1 MPAYNAEQYIGL
13 AIESILN
20 QTYKNFE
27 FIIVEDCSSDNTL
40 KAIRE
45 YKDER
50 IILLQNEENKGIAF
64 STNCGLNKAKGR
76 YVALMDDDDIATAE
90 RFAIQVNYLE
100 NHEEIHILGG
110 KSDEIDSQGTLIRHG
125 LTPRYN
131 PKYIKSILLFHCM
144 DFRNG
149 TTMMR
154 KDFIDEHNLRY
165 RENCYGM
172 QDYKFFIEAS
182 KYGNISAVNDL
193 LLYYRVH
200 EGNETKRRMT
210 EYEQERKAKYAEF
223 QRESLAASGFKIS
236 EAYLAIINQSLNESD
251 NKCEGQEELK
261 ALYKVFNEIMR
272 QAHEMNIDYYVE
284 LEQYCKALLTEKFR
298 SLIKFV

>member
-1 MPAYNAEQYIGL
+1 
-13 AIESILN
+13 
-20 QTYKNFE
+20 
-27 FIIVEDCSSDNTL
+27 
-40 KAIRE
+40 
-45 YKDER
+45 
-50 IILLQNEENKGIAF
+50 
-64 STNCGLNKAKGR
+64 
-76 YVALMDDDDIATAE
+76 
-90 RFAIQVNYLE
+90 
-100 NHEEIHILGG
+100 
-110 KSDEIDSQGTLIRHG
+110 
-125 LTPRYN
+125 
-131 PKYIKSILLFHCM
+131 M